1 MGLIGRKN
9 VSKAKLFI
17 FVKAIQGRSIKADFI
32 SKSQGLHEHQSGSVF
47 SNVLKYGLA
56 IKVKKTKNDIRRP

>member
-1 MGLIGRKN
+1 MGPIGRKN

-47 SNVLKYGLA
+47 SNVLKNGLA